1 MICRPNHGVARRSV
15 RGQAFL
21 FALALVMVFTMLI
34 AGAQIV
40 VVQQLKLAQGNRD
53 YERAL
58 HMAEAGA
65 SAYLNQLS
73 RGFVERPGE
82 GLPAWNPLPTGG
94 VDRFP
99 LSIAQMRDRIRDG
112 TCTVTRY
119 PAGSQQGYFVGHT
132 DLTERRA
139 TVISYGWS
147 NGLVRRVTVRAE
159 TRGIFDWAGGYAI
172 NPWSGTS
179 QYCWRFRGNARMI
192 GLFGGEGTVVGGHRT
207 TCYGGPVLWAG
218 PGATHNAFPEVR
230 PSPSGRMASPP
241 HLRYAVSL
249 GVPTVDQVA
258 GAWAR
263 IAYGMATT
271 QGVDFY
277 RSRNHNATG
286 IRYLVRNNVTGTVRE
301 LPGLYQVMVPGDYVL
316 DDELRPDATLLNALG
331 KTGQETFYGL
341 RFYPGDY
348 FFERIV
354 MQPTDR
360 IFLRTY
366 HDAERATLPGAL
378 HLLPLLEDPVNP
390 NPGQAQNPCV
400 RFWIGRRAGGSE
412 RVSILNAGI
421 TLEYPQD
428 PGRFRVY
435 SASARGLRILGSRQN
450 PPPVL
455 RGCFLCYNRGTGGEY
470 GRVQLQDPIHIQGAV
485 IGWQID
491 VDTGCTIEHR
501 APQWR
506 SGEDRI
512 GYMAVEWTELP

>member
-1 MICRPNHGVARRSV
+1 MICRPHRYMARRSV

-21 FALALVMVFTMLI
+21 FALALVTVFTLLV
-34 AGAQIV
+34 AGAQMI

-65 SAYLNQLS
+65 NAYLNQLS
-73 RGFVERPGE
+73 RGFVTLPG
-82 GLPAWNPLPTGG
+82 GALPNWNPLPTGG
-94 VDRFP
+94 IHRFP
-99 LSIAQMRDRIRDG
+99 LDIAQMRERIRDG

-132 DLTERRA
+132 DLTETRA

-147 NGLVRRVTVRAE
+147 NGHIRRVTVRAE
-159 TRGIFDWAGGYAI
+159 ARGIFDWAGGYAI
-172 NPWSGTS
+172 NPWSGTD
-179 QYCWRFRGNARMI
+179 QYGWQFRGRAAVI
-192 GLFGGEGTVVGGHRT
+192 GLFGGEGAIIGGHRV

-218 PGATHNAFPEVR
+218 PGAAHNAFPDVLPDR
-230 PSPSGRMASPP
+230 SGRIASSP

-258 GAWAR
+258 SAWAR
-263 IAYGMATT
+263 IAYGVTTT
-271 QGVDFY
+271 QGADFY
-277 RSRNHNATG
+277 RTRNHNATG
-286 IRYLVRNNVTGTVRE
+286 IRYLVRNSVTGAVRE
-301 LPGLYQVMVPGDYVL
+301 LPGLYQVMTPGDYVL
-316 DDELRPDATLLNALG
+316 DEELRPNDTLLDALG

-360 IFLRTY
+360 ISLRTY
-366 HDAERATLPGAL
+366 HDAERATRPGAP
-378 HLLPLLEDPVNP
+378 HLPLLEDPANP
-390 NPGQAQNPCV
+390 NPGQANNPCV
-400 RFWIGRRAGGSE
+400 RFWIGQHTAGAEQAS
-412 RVSILNAGI
+412 VLNASI

-435 SASARGLRILGSRQN
+435 AAGARGLRILGSRQN

-455 RGCFLCYNRGTGGEY
+455 RGCFLCYNRGAGGGY
-470 GRVQLQDPIHIQGAV
+470 GRVQLRDPVHIQGSV

-491 VDTGCTIEHR
+491 VDAGCTIEHQP
-501 APQWR
+501 PQWR

-512 GYMAVEWTELP
+512 GYMAVEWKELP